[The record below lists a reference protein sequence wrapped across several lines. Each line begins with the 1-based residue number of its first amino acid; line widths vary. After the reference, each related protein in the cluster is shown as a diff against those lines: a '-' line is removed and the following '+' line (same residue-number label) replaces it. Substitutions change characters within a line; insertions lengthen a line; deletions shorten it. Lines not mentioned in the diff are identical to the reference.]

1 MDNLEVVFDIHISY
15 IDKLLTDE
23 LDIISANIKSSHFY
37 DQTTT
42 KDIEFDDIYSFS
54 AFLLNPGTGTILF
67 EVLELGI
74 ELKEVLLI
82 ISSDAEYITVE
93 FNFVETELSYEGV
106 LDTMKCLH
114 MLNYFQRL
122 IQLYHI
128 PSIKF
133 GYEPATDKDMCL
145 IEITKHTDLL
155 QSVRNQWKLNRKGF
169 NIE

>member
-1 MDNLEVVFDIHISY
+1 MNNLEVVFDIHISY

-67 EVLELGI
+67 KVLELGT

-114 MLNYFQRL
+114 MLNYFQKL

-155 QSVRNQWKLNRKGF
+155 PSVRNQWKLNRKGF